1 MLWDPS
7 FATWQA
13 FGIRANSQMM
23 VVSPDLTQGSDLIY
37 GFNEDQQAGILSFLS
52 DAGI

>member
-23 VVSPDLTQGSDLIY
+23 VLSGDLTEGSSLIY
-37 GFNEDQQAGILSFLS
+37 GFSDGQQSAILEFVDTL
-52 DAGI
+52 